1 MKLKNVKRWF
11 SLILLFSLFVTP
23 LNSKSESYTMP
34 TDLNEIASVY
44 PIFDAICAAI
54 TLSPETLGQLEGPEV
69 PLSSAFATSFL
80 KYGYAQNS
88 FVGYNE
94 ELLTNI
100 QMQRDLL
107 NDIFVSPIPE
117 NLTAIDALSVK
128 EYVGFNPTQLQPN
141 ADSSCVDVVGEIY
154 VASSQLSSISDHSQ
168 VSWNNSG
175 LFTLQRA
182 PETET
187 GFRIVQ
193 FSLDSAQEV
202 SQGINMHHDVKGVEY
217 ISSLGFS
224 LLYPAIFE
232 DQYLVETDGGVKASL
247 PDESAHFSVTRT
259 ENVDSVDIHEHVQAL
274 NKEYKDEEI
283 PFNELL
289 QTSNVSYIDE
299 EGMIRNVYYIITNDY
314 IYRAELSYIDE
325 HSAELDIFTEYL
337 KNSFVAS
344 ELSQG

>member
-1 MKLKNVKRWF
+1 M
-11 SLILLFSLFVTP
+11 
-23 LNSKSESYTMP
+23 
-34 TDLNEIASVY
+34 
-44 PIFDAICAAI
+44 
-54 TLSPETLGQLEGPEV
+54 
-69 PLSSAFATSFL
+69 
-80 KYGYAQNS
+80 
-88 FVGYNE
+88 
-94 ELLTNI
+94 
-100 QMQRDLL
+100 
-107 NDIFVSPIPE
+107 
-117 NLTAIDALSVK
+117 
-128 EYVGFNPTQLQPN
+128 
-141 ADSSCVDVVGEIY
+141 
-154 VASSQLSSISDHSQ
+154 SSISDHSQ

-202 SQGINMHHDVKGVEY
+202 SQGINMHHDVEGVEY